1 MIAAFQAETDITQY
15 ERMLRPFAFNLTQN
29 REESEDLIQ
38 DTFCRA
44 LANQDKFTEGTN
56 IKGWLFTIMRNIF
69 INNYRKRQ
77 RGHAVLD
84 STENQFLLN
93 STYKT
98 EKNGSEGIFLGEA
111 IKRAMDE
118 ISEDFTGPF
127 MMHFNGFQYIEI
139 AEKFNL
145 PLGTVKSRIFFAR
158 KELQIRLK
166 NMGIANSSS
175 GI

>member
-1 MIAAFQAETDITQY
+1 MISSFQSEADITQY
-15 ERMLRPFAFNLTQN
+15 ERMLRPFAFNLTQS

-44 LANQDKFTEGTN
+44 LANQDKFSEGSN

-69 INNYRKRQ
+69 INNYRKKQ

-84 STENQFLLN
+84 SSENQFLLN

-98 EKNGSEGIFLGEA
+98 DRNGSEGIFLYEA
-111 IKRAMDE
+111 IMNAMQE

-158 KELQIRLK
+158 KELQSKLIS
-166 NMGIANSSS
+166 MGITNSAS